1 MEVREV
7 TIAVKEDNMEVKEV
21 SMEATHKNSVEDM
34 NIVLPKDNKAVN
46 LEVISSSKPGA
57 FIKASRGDNNILD
70 VAAGAMMVVTL
81 QEEGRIITEDS
92 IRARINREA
101 EASMGRGQSRCTRVV
116 SPVSMYHSQNRVR
129 GVSLKWRMI

>member
-7 TIAVKEDNMEVKEV
+7 SIAVKEDNMEVKEF

-57 FIKASRGDNNILD
+57 IIKASSEDNNILD
-70 VAAGAMMVVTL
+70 VAAEAMMVVTL

-101 EASMGRGQSRCTRVV
+101 EARINLEAEASMGRGQS
-116 SPVSMYHSQNRVR
+116 
-129 GVSLKWRMI
+129 

>member
-1 MEVREV
+1 LKLDLQEVKEVSKEVKEV

-34 NIVLPKDNKAVN
+34 NIVLPKDNKAAN
-46 LEVISSSKPGA
+46 LEVINSSKPGA

-101 EASMGRGQSRCTRVV
+101 EASMIRGQS
-116 SPVSMYHSQNRVR
+116 
-129 GVSLKWRMI
+129 

>member
-1 MEVREV
+1 MEVKEV
-7 TIAVKEDNMEVKEV
+7 TIAVKEV

-81 QEEGRIITEDS
+81 QEEGRIITKDS
-92 IRARINREA
+92 IRARINREV
-101 EASMGRGQSRCTRVV
+101 EASMIRGQS
-116 SPVSMYHSQNRVR
+116 
-129 GVSLKWRMI
+129 